1 MQFTSMRTTTL
12 RAQPDTNVGMRLLI
26 SAGEAS
32 GEMYGAQLLAALR
45 RRVPAIEA
53 FGVGGGRMRAAG
65 CHTVVDSGDVAVVG
79 IAEVVRH
86 LPRIY
91 RRFHELLRAVDV
103 NRPDAAVLIDF
114 PDFNFRLAR
123 ELHLRGIPV
132 IYYISPQLWAWR
144 SGRIDLVR
152 RYVRKMLVIF
162 PFEESWYRERG
173 VDAEFVGHPL
183 CDISSAAWGA
193 DTAESE
199 GDGWIALL
207 PGSRRSEVEMNF
219 PAMAEAME
227 PLAGKIPGRFVVP
240 IAPTLD
246 SKWVRDF
253 ALANSTVPL
262 EFTNDAQA
270 ALAGARAAVVAS
282 GTATVQAA
290 MIGTPFVMVYRVSP
304 VSWLLGRRLVHVPFF
319 AMVNLIAGYEV
330 VPELVQSHFSAA
342 NLTARLQEILSDGPS
357 RHRMIEG
364 LASVRKKLCP
374 GGNGQSAPER
384 AALAVLQAIGR

>member
-1 MQFTSMRTTTL
+1 
-12 RAQPDTNVGMRLLI
+12 MRLLI

-45 RRVPAIEA
+45 RRVPAMEA

-123 ELHLRGIPV
+123 ELHRRGIPV

-173 VDAEFVGHPL
+173 V
-183 CDISSAAWGA
+183 
-193 DTAESE
+193 
-199 GDGWIALL
+199 
-207 PGSRRSEVEMNF
+207 
-219 PAMAEAME
+219 
-227 PLAGKIPGRFVVP
+227 
-240 IAPTLD
+240 
-246 SKWVRDF
+246 
-253 ALANSTVPL
+253 
-262 EFTNDAQA
+262 
-270 ALAGARAAVVAS
+270 
-282 GTATVQAA
+282 
-290 MIGTPFVMVYRVSP
+290 
-304 VSWLLGRRLVHVPFF
+304 
-319 AMVNLIAGYEV
+319 
-330 VPELVQSHFSAA
+330 
-342 NLTARLQEILSDGPS
+342 
-357 RHRMIEG
+357 
-364 LASVRKKLCP
+364 
-374 GGNGQSAPER
+374 
-384 AALAVLQAIGR
+384 

>member
-1 MQFTSMRTTTL
+1 
-12 RAQPDTNVGMRLLI
+12 
-26 SAGEAS
+26 
-32 GEMYGAQLLAALR
+32 
-45 RRVPAIEA
+45 
-53 FGVGGGRMRAAG
+53 
-65 CHTVVDSGDVAVVG
+65 VG

-123 ELHLRGIPV
+123 ELHRRGIPV

-183 CDISSAAWGA
+183 CDICVDSLAPPADRGAEAAENE
-193 DTAESE
+193 D
-199 GDGWIALL
+199 DGWIALL

-227 PLAGKIPGRFVVP
+227 PLAGKMPGRFVVP

-319 AMVNLIAGYEV
+319 AMVNLIAGHEV

-342 NLTARLQEILSDGPS
+342 NVTARLQEILSDSPS

-364 LASVRKKLCP
+364 LASVREKLCP

-384 AALAVLQAIGR
+384 ASLAVLKAIGS